1 MNFLAIKTASASAE
15 TAASTDGCAVLQVP
29 CRAVPR
35 CSQLFTTCCQ
45 TSSRVKRLQAE
56 SALLALETCRLVGVG
71 RGRGARG
78 EGEGGA
84 AAAIAQRV
92 SKQLMDS
99 NPILE
104 AFGNAKT
111 VRPGPCLCLCCS
123 VLRCCKLCGAMC
135 DVANEW
141 CDVANEWC
149 DVANE
154 WCDVAA
160 RCPVRH
166 CVSAYPPGP
175 LCACGPLRSDAACCA
190 AAVHTRAIAT
200 CSGRRA
206 PSPEQPCPPAG
217 RRACTRACA
226 RSRSASASAHT
237 TFVCWLVGWL
247 VVCVLLFLFAC
258 LFVCLSGAGPPR
270 RGLGAQQ
277 QLVALRQVHIR
288 SVLLG
293 RADGRREGTQP
304 IPTAA

>member
-1 MNFLAIKTASASAE
+1 VRLRRAHEARLLLPCCVQSGESGAGKTEANKHVMNFLAIKTASASAE

-149 DVANE
+149 DVA
-154 WCDVAA
+154 A

-166 CVSAYPPGP
+166 CVSASPPRASVRLWP
-175 LCACGPLRSDAACCA
+175 ASLRRSLLRCGRP
-190 AAVHTRAIAT
+190 HTRH
-200 CSGRRA
+200 R
-206 PSPEQPCPPAG
+206 
-217 RRACTRACA
+217 
-226 RSRSASASAHT
+226 H
-237 TFVCWLVGWL
+237 
-247 VVCVLLFLFAC
+247 
-258 LFVCLSGAGPPR
+258 
-270 RGLGAQQ
+270 
-277 QLVALRQVHIR
+277 
-288 SVLLG
+288 LLG
-293 RADGRREGTQP
+293 QTCAQP
-304 IPTAA
+304 